1 LLYLTH
7 YAFISIH
14 YIFFEHF
21 TLGTM
26 DKSFDYII
34 VGGGT
39 AGLVLASRLSED
51 PNTSIIV
58 LEAGKDLKQ
67 DPRVQIPALFT
78 TIMSEADYGLASTPQ
93 ESLNN
98 RVLKTTQGKALGGSS
113 AINGQ
118 AFIAP
123 TKAGIDAWA
132 RLGAT
137 GWTFE
142 TLQPY
147 YKKSYTLQLP
157 DAETQKHIG
166 ISWLDADIHGSSGP
180 IRTSFPAQ
188 LEDPLAK
195 AWIDTFKNL
204 RFGAVGDPFSGKSL
218 GGYSNLASVDSETKT
233 RSYAAPAY
241 GSPAAERGVRV
252 LTEALVQKI
261 LFDTAESSDAVAT
274 GVEAIIGGETQ
285 TFQAKKEVI
294 LCAGAFGTPKI
305 LELSGIG
312 NEELLRQ
319 LDIPVTVHSPNVGEN
334 LQDHLMTGVSLE
346 AVDGVVTVDPLLR
359 QEPEAIAAAMQQYTE
374 HKKGPMTIG
383 GVQSCAFMPVLEFH
397 ASNNQR
403 ESTMQECIDSLLSTP
418 DERRSA
424 IRDIFIQPSEPT
436 CMMFMF
442 LAQANLHDDSGGSFV
457 GSSLQ
462 QGNFISLGLETS
474 LPFSR
479 GTVHI
484 SSADPTA
491 KQVIDP
497 RYFSHP
503 LDIEIMARNLLDV
516 ERLHKVAPLSNFIKV
531 NGRRNHPD
539 AFLSDLESAKK
550 YLRDTV
556 KTAYHFCGTAA
567 MLPREKGGVV
577 DERLRVYGT
586 ANLRVCDASIFPIIP
601 AANIMSSVYAVAE
614 RGADIIRGRI

>member
-1 LLYLTH
+1 
-7 YAFISIH
+7 
-14 YIFFEHF
+14 
-21 TLGTM
+21 M
-26 DKSFDYII
+26 DASADYII

-39 AGLVLASRLSED
+39 AGLVIASRLSED
-51 PNTSIIV
+51 PDTSIII
-58 LEAGKDLKQ
+58 LEAGKDLTQ

-93 ESLNN
+93 TSLNN
-98 RVLKTTQGKALGGSS
+98 RTLKTTQGKVLGGSS

-123 TKAGIDAWA
+123 TKAGINAWA
-132 RLGAT
+132 SLGAT

-142 TLQPY
+142 NLQPY

-166 ISWLDADIHGSSGP
+166 IDWLDADINGSSGP
-180 IRTSFPAQ
+180 IKASFPAQ

-195 AWIDTFKNL
+195 AWIDTFKNSG
-204 RFGAVGDPFSGKSL
+204 FGAVADPFSGRSL

-233 RSYAAPAY
+233 RSYSAPAY
-241 GSPAAERGVRV
+241 GGPAAERGVRI
-252 LTEALVQKI
+252 LTDTLVQRI
-261 LFDTAESSDAVAT
+261 LFDTTNSSDAVAT
-274 GVEAIIGGETQ
+274 GVEAIIGGQVQ

-319 LDIPVTVHSPNVGEN
+319 LDIPVTVHNPNVGEN
-334 LQDHLMTGVSLE
+334 LQDHLMTGVSFE
-346 AVDGVVTVDPLLR
+346 AVDGVVTVDALLR

-383 GVQSCAFMPVLEFH
+383 GVQSCAFMPIIDFH
-397 ASNNQR
+397 ASNSQR
-403 ESTMQECIDSLLSTP
+403 ESTMQEYIDHLLPNP
-418 DERRSA
+418 DERSKA
-424 IRDIFIQPSEPT
+424 IQKIFIQPDEPT

-442 LAQANLHDDSGGSFV
+442 LAQANLHDDTGDSFV

-462 QGNFISLGLETS
+462 QGNFISLGLETN

-479 GTVHI
+479 GNAHI
-484 SSADPTA
+484 SSPDPGA

-503 LDIEIMARNLLDV
+503 LDLEIMARNLLDV
-516 ERLHKVAPLSNFIKV
+516 ERLHRVTPLSNFIKP

-550 YLRDTV
+550 YLRDTA

-577 DERLRVYGT
+577 DERLKVYGT
-586 ANLRVCDASIFPIIP
+586 TNLRVCDASVFPLIP

>member
-1 LLYLTH
+1 
-7 YAFISIH
+7 
-14 YIFFEHF
+14 
-21 TLGTM
+21 M
-26 DKSFDYII
+26 DTSADYII

-39 AGLVLASRLSED
+39 AGLVIASRLSED
-51 PNTSIIV
+51 PDTSIIV
-58 LEAGKDLKQ
+58 LEAGKDLTQ

-78 TIMSEADYGLASTPQ
+78 TIMAEADYGLTSTPQ
-93 ESLNN
+93 TSLNH
-98 RVLKTTQGKALGGSS
+98 RTLKTTQGKALGGSS

-118 AFIAP
+118 AFVAP

-132 RLGAT
+132 SLGAT

-142 TLQPY
+142 NLQPY

-157 DAETQKHIG
+157 DAETQVHIG
-166 ISWLDADIHGSSGP
+166 IDWLDADINGSSGP
-180 IRTSFPAQ
+180 IKASFPAQ
-188 LEDPLAK
+188 LADPLAK

-204 RFGAVGDPFSGKSL
+204 GFGAVGDPFSGKSL
-218 GGYSNLASVDSETKT
+218 GGYSNLASVDSATKT

-241 GSPAAERGVRV
+241 GGPAAERGVRIV
-252 LTEALVQKI
+252 TKALVQRI
-261 LFDTAESSDAVAT
+261 LFDGADSSDVVAT
-274 GVEAIIGGETQ
+274 GVDALIGGQVQ

-294 LCAGAFGTPKI
+294 LCGGAFGTPKI

-312 NEELLRQ
+312 NGELLHQ
-319 LDIPVTVHSPNVGEN
+319 FNIPVTVHNPNVGEN
-334 LQDHLMTGVSLE
+334 LQDHLMTGVSFE
-346 AVDGVVTVDPLLR
+346 AVDGVVTVDALLR

-383 GVQSCAFMPVLEFH
+383 GVQSCAFMPIIDFH
-397 ASNNQR
+397 ASNSQR
-403 ESTMQECIDSLLSTP
+403 ESTMQEYIATLLPNP
-418 DERRSA
+418 DERSKA
-424 IRDIFIQPSEPT
+424 IQKIFIQPNEPT

-442 LAQANLHDDSGGSFV
+442 LAQANLHDDTGDSFV

-462 QGNFISLGLETS
+462 QGNFISLGLETN

-479 GTVHI
+479 GNAHI
-484 SSADPTA
+484 SSADPAA

-503 LDIEIMARNLLDV
+503 LDLEIMARNLLDV
-516 ERLHKVAPLSNFIKV
+516 ERLHKVAPLSNFIKP

-550 YLRDTV
+550 YLRDTA

-577 DERLRVYGT
+577 DEQLKVYGT
-586 ANLRVCDASIFPIIP
+586 TNLRVCDASVFPLIP
-601 AANIMSSVYAVAE
+601 AANIMSSVYAFAE

>member
-1 LLYLTH
+1 MD
-7 YAFISIH
+7 ISA
-14 YIFFEHF
+14 
-21 TLGTM
+21 
-26 DKSFDYII
+26 DYII

-39 AGLVLASRLSED
+39 AGLVIASRLSED
-51 PNTSIIV
+51 PDTSIIV
-58 LEAGKDLKQ
+58 LEAGKDLTQ

-93 ESLNN
+93 ASLNS

-118 AFIAP
+118 AFVAP

-132 RLGAT
+132 RLGAA

-142 TLQPY
+142 NLQPY

-157 DAETQKHIG
+157 SAETQRHIG
-166 ISWLDADIHGSSGP
+166 VDWLDADINGLSGP
-180 IRTSFPAQ
+180 IKTSFPAQ
-188 LEDPLAK
+188 LDDPLAK

-204 RFGAVGDPFSGKSL
+204 GLGAVGDPFSGRSL

-241 GSPAAERGVRV
+241 GGPARERGVRII
-252 LTEALVQKI
+252 TEALVRRI
-261 LFDTAESSDAVAT
+261 SFDGAESSSVVAT
-274 GVEAIIGGETQ
+274 GVEVIVGGETR
-285 TFQAKKEVI
+285 TFQARKEVI
-294 LCAGAFGTPKI
+294 LCAGAFGSPKI

-312 NEELLRQ
+312 NADLLRQ
-319 LDIPVTVHSPNVGEN
+319 FDIPVTVHNPNVGEN
-334 LQDHLMTGVSLE
+334 LQDHLMTGVSFE

-359 QEPEAIAAAMQQYTE
+359 QEPEAIAAAMQQYTD
-374 HKKGPMTIG
+374 HRKGPMTIG
-383 GVQSCAFMPVLEFH
+383 GVQSCAFMPILDFH
-397 ASNNQR
+397 ASNDQR
-403 ESTMQECIDSLLSTP
+403 TSTMQEYIANLLPNP
-418 DERRSA
+418 DERSKA
-424 IRDIFIQPSEPT
+424 IMDIFIQPNEPT

-442 LAQANLHDDSGGSFV
+442 LAQADLHDDAGDSFV

-462 QGNFISLGLETS
+462 HGNFISLGLETS

-484 SSADPTA
+484 SSADPAA
-491 KQVIDP
+491 KQAIDP

-516 ERLHKVAPLSNFIKV
+516 ERLHNVAPLSNFIKP

-550 YLRDTV
+550 YLRDTA

-567 MLPREKGGVV
+567 MLPKEKGGVV

-586 ANLRVCDASIFPIIP
+586 ANLRVCDASIFPLIP

-614 RGADIIRGRI
+614 RGSDIIRGRI

>member
-1 LLYLTH
+1 MATS
-7 YAFISIH
+7 A
-14 YIFFEHF
+14 
-21 TLGTM
+21 
-26 DKSFDYII
+26 DYII

-39 AGLVLASRLSED
+39 AGLVIASRLSED
-51 PNTSIIV
+51 PDTSIIV
-58 LEAGKDLKQ
+58 LEAGKDLTQ

-78 TIMSEADYGLASTPQ
+78 TIMAEADYGLASTPQ
-93 ESLNN
+93 TSLNN
-98 RVLKTTQGKALGGSS
+98 RTLKTTQGKALGGSS

-118 AFIAP
+118 AFVAP

-132 RLGAT
+132 SLGAT

-142 TLQPY
+142 NLQPY

-157 DAETQKHIG
+157 DSETQKHIG
-166 ISWLDADIHGSSGP
+166 IEWLDSKINGSSGP
-180 IRTSFPAQ
+180 IKASFPAQ

-204 RFGAVGDPFSGKSL
+204 GLGAVGDPFSGKFL
-218 GGYSNLASVDSETKT
+218 GGYSNLASVDSATKT

-241 GSPAAERGVRV
+241 GGPAIERGVRI
-252 LTEALVQKI
+252 LTETLVQRI
-261 LFDTAESSDAVAT
+261 LFDTANSSDVVAT
-274 GVEAIIGGETQ
+274 GVEARIGGQVQ
-285 TFQAKKEVI
+285 TFHAKKEVI

-319 LDIPVTVHSPNVGEN
+319 LDIPITIHNPNVGEN
-334 LQDHLMTGVSLE
+334 LQDHLMTGVSFE
-346 AVDGVVTVDPLLR
+346 AVDGVVTVDALLR
-359 QEPEAIAAAMQQYTE
+359 QEPEAIATAMQQYTE

-383 GVQSCAFMPVLEFH
+383 GVQSCAFMPVLDFH
-397 ASNNQR
+397 ASNSQR
-403 ESTMQECIDSLLSTP
+403 ESTMQEYIDPLLPNP
-418 DERRSA
+418 DERSKA
-424 IRDIFIQPSEPT
+424 IQRIFIQPDEPT

-442 LAQANLHDDSGGSFV
+442 LAQANLHDDTGDSFV

-462 QGNFISLGLETS
+462 QGNFISLGLETN

-479 GTVHI
+479 GNAHI
-484 SSADPTA
+484 SSANPA
-491 KQVIDP
+491 VKQVIDP

-503 LDIEIMARNLLDV
+503 LDLEIMARNLLDV
-516 ERLHKVAPLSNFIKV
+516 ERLHKVAPLSNFIKP

-539 AFLSDLESAKK
+539 AFLSGIESAKK
-550 YLRDTV
+550 YLRDTA

-567 MLPREKGGVV
+567 MLPWEKGGVV
-577 DERLRVYGT
+577 DERLKVYGT
-586 ANLRVCDASIFPIIP
+586 TNLRVCDASVFPLIP

>member
-1 LLYLTH
+1 
-7 YAFISIH
+7 
-14 YIFFEHF
+14 
-21 TLGTM
+21 M
-26 DKSFDYII
+26 DTSADYII

-39 AGLVLASRLSED
+39 AGLVIASRLSED
-51 PNTSIIV
+51 PDTSIIV
-58 LEAGKDLKQ
+58 LEAGKNLTQ

-93 ESLNN
+93 TYLNN
-98 RVLKTTQGKALGGSS
+98 RTLKTTQGKALGGSS

-132 RLGAT
+132 GLGAT

-142 TLQPY
+142 DLQPY

-166 ISWLDADIHGSSGP
+166 INWLDSHINGSSGP
-180 IRTSFPAQ
+180 IKASFPAQ

-195 AWIDTFKNL
+195 AWIDTFKN
-204 RFGAVGDPFSGKSL
+204 FGFDAVGDPFSGKSL
-218 GGYSNLASVDSETKT
+218 GGYNNLASVDSKTKT

-241 GSPAAERGVRV
+241 GGPAIERGVQI
-252 LTEALVQKI
+252 LTETLVQRI
-261 LFDTAESSDAVAT
+261 LFDGADSSDVVAT
-274 GVEAIIGGETQ
+274 GVEALIDGQVQ
-285 TFQAKKEVI
+285 TFLAKKEVI

-312 NEELLRQ
+312 NEEFLRE
-319 LDIPVTVHSPNVGEN
+319 LDIPITIHNANVGEN
-334 LQDHLMTGVSLE
+334 LQDHLMTGVSFE
-346 AVDGVVTVDPLLR
+346 AVDGVVTVDALLR
-359 QEPEAIAAAMQQYTE
+359 QEPEAIAVAMQQYTE

-383 GVQSCAFMPVLEFH
+383 GVQSCAFMPVLDFH
-397 ASNNQR
+397 ASNSQR
-403 ESTMQECIDSLLSTP
+403 ESTMQEYIDTLLPNP
-418 DERRSA
+418 DERSKA
-424 IRDIFIQPSEPT
+424 IQKIFTQPNEPT

-442 LAQANLHDDSGGSFV
+442 LAQANLHDDTGDSFV

-462 QGNFISLGLETS
+462 QGNFISLGLETN

-479 GTVHI
+479 GNAHI
-484 SSADPTA
+484 SSADPAA

-503 LDIEIMARNLLDV
+503 LDLEIMARNLLDV
-516 ERLHKVAPLSNFIKV
+516 ERLHRVAPLSNFIKP

-539 AFLSDLESAKK
+539 AFLSDLESTKK
-550 YLRDTV
+550 YLRDTA

-586 ANLRVCDASIFPIIP
+586 NNLRVCDASVFPLIP